1 MAGERYVVVG
11 LARARTSW
19 FSEVSRWAQSG
30 RLPIEFVKCVSAA
43 ELHARLDTVGSVSA
57 VLLDA
62 GAPGADRDLVS
73 LSRHS
78 GAAVLV
84 VDDGR
89 PGRDWAAIGASTV
102 LPPGFDATMLLERLQ
117 ATATPVAERGGR
129 RDPATAAPTSEFA
142 GSLVAVCGVP
152 GTGSSTMAMALA
164 QGLAGRGDGGGGV
177 VLADL
182 ALGGEMGS
190 YHGARDVVPG
200 LQELV
205 DAHRSGRPDRAAV
218 RAMTYRVETRNYAL
232 LLGLRRPRD
241 WTALPS
247 QATDAALA
255 SLRGAYRWVVADVTS
270 DLDGEAETGSLDLE
284 ERNHLARSSLS
295 SAQTVVAVGA
305 PGVRGV
311 RGLITLIDGIIGL
324 GVDPGH
330 ILPVINHA
338 PRSTVARSE
347 AVRVIVELSRTKT
360 NDPLVVR
367 MRRDLESIHH
377 AVDPLPPQ
385 LCQSFAVAVSHMAAS
400 AAVPMARVVQPVP
413 LIAARTAS

>member
-1 MAGERYVVVG
+1 MVGERYIVVG
-11 LARARTSW
+11 LARARTGW

-43 ELHARLDTVGSVSA
+43 ELHARLDTVGAVSA

-78 GAAVLV
+78 GASVLV

-89 PGRDWAAIGASTV
+89 PGRDWATIGASSV

-117 ATATPVAERGGR
+117 ATATPVAERGSR
-129 RDPATAAPTSEFA
+129 RDAAIGAPASEFA
-142 GSLVAVCGVP
+142 GSLVTVCGVP
-152 GTGSSTMAMALA
+152 GTGSSTMAMAIA

-177 VLADL
+177 LLADL

-218 RAMTYRVETRNYAL
+218 RAMTYRVETRDYAL

-255 SLRGAYRWVVADVTS
+255 SLRGAYRWVVADVTG

-295 SAQTVVAVGA
+295 AAQTVVAVGA
-305 PGVRGV
+305 PGVRGI
-311 RGLITLIDGIIGL
+311 RGLITLIDGLTAL
-324 GVDPGH
+324 GVDPGQ

-338 PRSTVARSE
+338 PRSAMARSE
-347 AVRVIVELSRTKT
+347 AARVIADLSRSKTKG
-360 NDPLVVR
+360 PLVVR
-367 MRRDLESIHH
+367 TRRDLESIHH

-385 LCQSFAVAVSHMAAS
+385 LCQSFAVAVSQIAA
-400 AAVPMARVVQPVP
+400 AAPTPVVRSVQPLP